1 MNRTAPTCQSLRDVC
16 FELFQLMVISMQYI
30 LILGG
35 NVRILCAAVE
45 KISLRC
51 DSRQERVQFIGNMP
65 RNGNFFAPGND
76 TFIYAHLKNIQEM

>member
-1 MNRTAPTCQSLRDVC
+1 
-16 FELFQLMVISMQYI
+16 MVISMQYI

-35 NVRILCAAVE
+35 NVRILCAAIE

-65 RNGNFFAPGND
+65 RNGNFSATGND